1 MNKTMKK
8 FITYLL
14 RIIKGKGNL
23 VYRLDNEKI
32 KDFKENLRTYEHS
45 PDWTISGA
53 ILQNQNPRE
62 GFHKSTGLFAGD
74 LKAIAPYASPRGTSF
89 LKYDNVIVFNKKDEN
104 KIMSHKSYLT
114 SFKKNIFTKLEYSNE
129 WFANDKNKIKVK
141 EQKEIINPIKFM
153 KKQGFEV
160 RFVSNLKKEKKRLEK
175 DERKQV
181 DSEGI
186 A

>member
-1 MNKTMKK
+1 MNK

-14 RIIKGKGNL
+14 QIIKGEGNL

-32 KDFKENLRTYEHS
+32 ENFKENLRTYEHS
-45 PDWTISGA
+45 PDWTTSGA

-114 SFKKNIFTKLEYSNE
+114 SFNKNIFTKLEHSNE
-129 WFANDKNKIKVK
+129 WFANDKNEIKVK
-141 EQKEIINPIKFM
+141 EQKEIINPIEFM

-160 RFVSNLKKEKKRLEK
+160 RFVSNLKKEKKRLEN
-175 DERKQV
+175 DEGKQV

-186 A
+186 V